1 MIVGITGGIATGKT
15 TVTSMLQVRG
25 AVTFSA
31 DEAARAILYK
41 NGPAYI
47 QVVSTFGDRVITDS
61 GEIDRA
67 VLGSIIFQ
75 DEDSR
80 LALNAIMHPQIRR
93 LLFEQ
98 IESAKYD
105 FPLPNII
112 ITEIPLLYEGRLES
126 WFEHVVVVAA
136 SVTVQTNRLVQRN
149 QLSETQAAKRIQ
161 VQMPL
166 AEKIA
171 QASYVV
177 WNDGDIEELS
187 PQVDNLWKN
196 LVERASPGNSSQ
208 VRAKEQFKKSAC
220 VL

>member
-15 TVTSMLQVRG
+15 TITRMLQSRG
-25 AVTFSA
+25 AITFSA

-41 NGPAYI
+41 DGPAYM
-47 QVVSTFGDRVITDS
+47 QVISTFGERIITES

-67 VLGSIIFQ
+67 LLGSIIFQ
-75 DEDSR
+75 DEGSR
-80 LALNAIMHPQIRR
+80 LALNAITHPQIRR
-93 LLFEQ
+93 LLCDQ

-105 FPLPNII
+105 FPPPNIVI
-112 ITEIPLLYEGRLES
+112 AEIPLLYEGHLES

-149 QLSETQAAKRIQ
+149 QLSETQAVKRIQ
-161 VQMPL
+161 AQMPL

-171 QASYVV
+171 RASYVV
-177 WNDGDIEELS
+177 WNDSDFKELS

-196 LVERASPGNSSQ
+196 LVERTSPDDSSC